1 MSAFTMISPLP
12 NESYQTQSGASYTAD
27 AAGIITG
34 VSPAD
39 AVDLIKNGCKFGG
52 NTTERLS
59 LLNFKNT
66 TGATLTASAGSGVL
80 GISST
85 VGTSLGLVGEA
96 TSSSAKTDVGMIE
109 YILPSSYVAGTNFNV
124 VINANYTGS
133 GTLTG
138 ASTTCVPTVY
148 AEADAGTQGSNLVT
162 TSAQQITGTAADY
175 AFAVNGSGLVPGQR
189 ILIEVSMTI
198 TSSSGANTG
207 QINSVRA
214 VLP

>member
-1 MSAFTMISPLP
+1 MSTFTMIARP
-12 NESYQTQSGASYTAD
+12 NETYVSAAGNSYTAD
-27 AAGIITG
+27 GSGIVTG
-34 VSPAD
+34 VLPAD

-66 TGATLTASAGSGVL
+66 TGATLTASAGAGIL

-96 TSSSAKTDVGMIE
+96 TSSSAKTDVGVIE
-109 YILPSSYVAGTNFNV
+109 YVLPSSYVAGTSFNV
-124 VINANYTGS
+124 VMNANYTGS
-133 GTLTG
+133 GTLTA
-138 ASTTCVPTVY
+138 ASTTVVPTVY

-162 TSAQQITGTAADY
+162 TSAQQISGTAADY

-189 ILIEVSMTI
+189 VLLEVSMTI
-198 TSSSGANTG
+198 TSASGANTG
-207 QINSVRA
+207 QINSCRI